1 MIVPYHISE
10 QKGSLDFSIFG
21 TICMLADANKTLPL
35 ADTQDASWEFRVQR
49 LGGSVDLAANSPFE
63 KSSF

>member
-35 ADTQDASWEFRVQR
+35 ADTQDAS
-49 LGGSVDLAANSPFE
+49 
-63 KSSF
+63 